1 MKKKKL
7 WSRTW
12 ERVMQNRWVNRTFGS
27 GVDIQM
33 RMCRMIFVMG
43 AIGLLLDACYNL
55 FVMRQ
60 NPLDPVMRKYFLNV
74 IYPLIGVGFLA
85 GAFWVSFKIRNG
97 KTVFFLMLI
106 VSNSVLFPAAFLAG
120 GGANSG
126 NPLWMLLGLVLVF
139 LLLDGWRFVV
149 VNILSVV
156 SIIGVYI
163 LSEIMPGLLTPL
175 HTGRLVRL
183 DSVFC
188 LLVVSLIIGV
198 LFRFQNA
205 IYRNQCALS
214 DERSRELEDS
224 INSKSLFFANMSH
237 EIRTPIN
244 TIIGL
249 NEMILREDVSDEVA
263 ENAINIQNA
272 SKILLAVIN
281 DILDLSKIESG
292 KMDIVPTQYET
303 ANMFSD
309 MVNIIWVR
317 AMEKKL
323 EFKIDIDEDIP
334 SMLYGDE
341 VRIKQVL
348 TNILTNAVKYTEK
361 GSVTLSV
368 KGNLIDNNTIRLK
381 ISVEDTGIGIRKE
394 SLKDLFSVFKRVDQ
408 TRTKKIEGTG
418 LGLSIAKQLVE
429 MMGGTITVDSIY
441 QKGSSFTV
449 TLDQKIVDDTP
460 MGSMQRVVR
469 KGAQNRKSY
478 QQKFEAPDARVL
490 VVDDNEMNLMVATKL
505 LRSTKVQV
513 DTAVSGR
520 QCLDMTLEK
529 YYHVILMDHMMPE
542 MDGEETLHN
551 LRARMEGYCQK
562 TPVIALTANVMA
574 NASDIY
580 QDKGFEGYLAKPIS
594 SSLLEAT
601 LQKFL
606 PQELLEFSEQE
617 TADDDREMEI
627 SSMIFHKKKKKIA
640 ISADSLCDLPYQW
653 REKYDVKMMHY
664 YVQTDEGRFVDDQEL
679 SPEELLDY
687 IGRGGS
693 AISSCA
699 SAEEYETFFSDR
711 LMEAESVIHIAA
723 ASGMGGSFVN
733 ANQAAE
739 GFDNVRVVDSGQVS
753 TGMTFLILKAVEMV
767 QAGHDVDE
775 ICAALQKYREK
786 VSTSFLLKTTD
797 SMYRNKRID
806 KRVNQMAHL
815 MNLRPL
821 IVMRRNKITLGGVL
835 TGKGKAEK
843 KYIRRVLRRSGSI
856 DGNLLFIVHAGC
868 SVNELDWIQAE
879 AEKIK
884 KFETIR
890 IQKTSAVISCNCG
903 AGCFG
908 LVYKRK

>member
-1 MKKKKL
+1 MEKKKL
-7 WSRTW
+7 WRRVW
-12 ERVMQNRWVNRTFGS
+12 ERILKNRWVRDVFGPQ
-27 GVDIQM
+27 VDIQM

-43 AIGLLLDACYNL
+43 AFGLLLDSLYNL
-55 FVMRQ
+55 LAMHQYSMNFI
-60 NPLDPVMRKYFLNV
+60 F
-74 IYPLIGVGFLA
+74 PLIGVAFLA
-85 GAFWVSFKIRNG
+85 AAFWASRKIRSG
-97 KTVFFLMLI
+97 KTVFFVLLI
-106 VSNSVLFPAAFLAG
+106 LSNNLLFPVAFLFG
-120 GGANSG
+120 GGAESG

-139 LLLDGWRFVV
+139 LLLDGWQFALMV
-149 VNILSVV
+149 ITSTV
-156 SIIGVYI
+156 SIITAYV
-163 LSEIMPGLLTPL
+163 LSEIRPGLLTPL
-175 HTGRLVRL
+175 HNRHLVRM

-188 LLVVSLIIGV
+188 LLVVALIVGL
-198 LFRFQNA
+198 LFRFQNS
-205 IYRNQCALS
+205 IYRRQCELA
-214 DERSRELEDS
+214 EQRSRELEES
-224 INSKSLFFANMSH
+224 INSQSLFFANMSH

-272 SKILLAVIN
+272 SKLLLAVIN

-368 KGNLIDNNTIRLK
+368 KGNQLDHNTIRLK

-394 SLKDLFSVFKRVDQ
+394 SLKELFSVFKRVDQ
-408 TRTKKIEGTG
+408 SHTRKIEGTG

-441 QKGSSFTV
+441 QKGSIFTV

-460 MGSMQRVVR
+460 IGSLQRAVR
-469 KGAQNRKSY
+469 KGLKDRRSY

-513 DTAVSGR
+513 DTAASGK
-520 QCLDMTLEK
+520 QCLEMTREK

-542 MDGEETLHN
+542 MDGEETLHR
-551 LRARMEGYCQK
+551 LRERTDGYCQK

-574 NASDIY
+574 NASEIY
-580 QDKGFEGYLAKPIS
+580 QEKGFEGYLAKPIS

-617 TADDDREMEI
+617 REDDDSEI
-627 SSMIFHKKKKKIA
+627 ELSSMIFHKKKKKIA
-640 ISADSLCDLPYQW
+640 ICADSLCDLPWHW
-653 REKYDVKMMHY
+653 RTKYDIKLMHY
-664 YVQTDEGRFVDDQEL
+664 YVLTDEGRFVDNQEL

-687 IGRGGS
+687 IEKGGS
-693 AISSCA
+693 AVSRCA

-723 ASGMGGSFVN
+723 ASGVGNSFVY
-733 ANQAAE
+733 AQQAAE
-739 GFDNVRVVDSGQVS
+739 GFDNVRVVDSGQL
-753 TGMTFLILKAVEMV
+753 TCGMTFLVLKAVELV

-775 ICAALQKYREK
+775 ICASLLKLREK
-786 VSTSFLLKTTD
+786 IRTTFLLKTTE
-797 SMYRNKRID
+797 SMYRNKRIG
-806 KRVNQMAHL
+806 KRLNKFAHL
-815 MNLRPL
+815 LNLRPV
-821 IVMRRNKITLGGVL
+821 IVMRHSKIALGGIRA
-835 TGKGKAEK
+835 GKGKAEK
-843 KYIRRVLRRSGSI
+843 KFIHNALRRSGGI
-856 DGNLLFIVHAGC
+856 DKRILFIAHAGC
-868 SVNELDWIQAE
+868 SVKELDWVKAE
-879 AEKIK
+879 VAKIK
-884 KFETIR
+884 EFDEVR
-890 IQKTSAVISCNCG
+890 IQKTSSVISSNCG
-903 AGCFG
+903 AGCFA
-908 LVYKRK
+908 LVYQRR

>member
-1 MKKKKL
+1 MENKNL
-7 WSRTW
+7 WNRLS
-12 ERVMQNRWVNRTFGS
+12 EHVLKNRWVNDAFGPK
-27 GVDIQM
+27 VDIQM
-33 RMCRMIFVMG
+33 RMCRMIFVIG
-43 AIGLLLDACYNL
+43 ALGLLLDSFYNVAAMHQYSMNAI
-55 FVMRQ
+55 F
-60 NPLDPVMRKYFLNV
+60 
-74 IYPLIGVGFLA
+74 PLIGVAFLA
-85 GAFWVSFKIRNG
+85 VSFWASRKIRNG
-97 KTVFFLMLI
+97 KTVFFAMLLL
-106 VSNSVLFPAAFLAG
+106 SNCVLFPGAFLFG
-120 GGANSG
+120 GGAESG
-126 NPLWMLLGLVLVF
+126 NPIWMLLGLVLVF
-139 LLLDGWRFVV
+139 LLLDGWRFVLVAV
-149 VNILSVV
+149 VSTA
-156 SIIGVYI
+156 SIIGTYI
-163 LSEIMPGLLTPL
+163 LSEVKPGLLTPL
-175 HTGRLVRL
+175 HNRHLVRM

-188 LLVVSLIIGV
+188 LLVVGGIVGI
-198 LFRFQNA
+198 LFRFQNT
-205 IYRNQCALS
+205 IYRRECELS
-214 DERSRELEDS
+214 EQRSRELEES
-224 INSKSLFFANMSH
+224 INSKNLFFANMSH

-249 NEMILREDVSDEVA
+249 NEMILREDVSDEVS

-368 KGNLIDNNTIRLK
+368 KGTLVDRNTIRLK

-394 SLKDLFSVFKRVDQ
+394 NMKELFSVFKRVDQ

-429 MMGGTITVDSIY
+429 MMGGSITVDSIY
-441 QKGSSFTV
+441 QKGSIFTV

-460 MGSMQRVVR
+460 IGSMQRAVR
-469 KGAQNRKSY
+469 KGFKDRKSY
-478 QQKFEAPDARVL
+478 RQKFEAPDARVL
-490 VVDDNEMNLMVATKL
+490 VVDDNEMNLMVASKL

-520 QCLDMTLEK
+520 QCLEMTREK

-542 MDGEETLHN
+542 MDGEETLHK
-551 LRARMEGYCQK
+551 LRERSDGYCQK

-574 NASDIY
+574 NANEIY
-580 QDKGFEGYLAKPIS
+580 QEKGFEGYLAKPIN

-617 TADDDREMEI
+617 EENEDGEAEI

-640 ISADSLCDLPYQW
+640 VCADSLCDLPWQW
-653 REKYDVKMMHY
+653 REKYDVKLMHY
-664 YVQTDEGRFVDDQEL
+664 YVLTDEGRFVDNQEL

-687 IGRGGS
+687 IAKGGS
-693 AISSCA
+693 AISRCA

-723 ASGMGGSFVN
+723 ASGVGSSFTY
-733 ANQAAE
+733 AQQAAE
-739 GFDNVRVVDSGQVS
+739 GFDNVRVVDSGQL
-753 TGMTFLILKAVEMV
+753 TCGMSFMVLKALDLV
-767 QAGHDVDE
+767 QAGHDAGE
-775 ICAALQKYREK
+775 ICEVLHKYKEK
-786 VSTSFLLKTTD
+786 ICTTFLLQTTE
-797 SMYRNKRID
+797 SMYRNKRIG
-806 KRVNQMAHL
+806 KRINQLAKTL
-815 MNLRPL
+815 NLRPV
-821 IVMRRNKITLGGVL
+821 IAMRRNKITVSRIY
-835 TGKGKAEK
+835 TGKAKAEK
-843 KYIRRVLRRSGSI
+843 QYIHNALRRSGSI
-856 DGNLLFIVHAGC
+856 DGSLLFIAHAGC
-868 SVNELDWIQAE
+868 SVKKLEEIKAE
-879 AEKIK
+879 VAKIK
-884 KFETIR
+884 QFETVR
-890 IQKTSAVISCNCG
+890 IQKTSSVISSNCG
-903 AGCFG
+903 NGCFAII
-908 LVYKRK
+908 YQRK

>member
-1 MKKKKL
+1 MEKKKL
-7 WSRTW
+7 WDRIW
-12 ERVMQNRWVNRTFGS
+12 KRILKNRWVNENFGPK
-27 GVDIQM
+27 VDIQM
-33 RMCRMIFVMG
+33 RMCRMIFVIG
-43 AIGLLLDACYNL
+43 ALGLLLDALYNI
-55 FVMRQ
+55 FAMRQ
-60 NPLDPVMRKYFLNV
+60 YSMNAVF
-74 IYPLIGVGFLA
+74 PLIGVAFLIA
-85 GAFWVSFKIRNG
+85 AFWASRKIQDGR
-97 KTVFFLMLI
+97 TVFFVMLI
-106 VSNSVLFPAAFLAG
+106 LSNSVLFPGAFLCG
-120 GGANSG
+120 GGAESG
-126 NPLWMLLGLVLVF
+126 NPMWMFLGLVLVF
-139 LLLDGWRFVV
+139 LLLDGWRFALVAITSTAS
-149 VNILSVV
+149 ILASYV
-156 SIIGVYI
+156 
-163 LSEIMPGLLTPL
+163 LSEVRPDLLTPL
-175 HTGRLVRL
+175 QNRHLVRM

-188 LLVVSLIIGV
+188 LLVVAVIVGL

-205 IYRNQCALS
+205 LYRRQCELS
-214 DERSRELEDS
+214 EQRSQELEDS
-224 INSKSLFFANMSH
+224 INSKNLFFANMSH

-368 KGNLIDNNTIRLK
+368 KGKQMDHNTIRLK

-408 TRTKKIEGTG
+408 SRTKKIEGTG

-441 QKGSSFTV
+441 QKGSCFTV
-449 TLDQKIVDDTP
+449 RLDQKIVDDTP
-460 MGSMQRVVR
+460 IGSMQRVVR
-469 KGAQNRKSY
+469 RGAKDRKSY

-490 VVDDNEMNLMVATKL
+490 VVDDNEMNLMVASKL

-520 QCLDMTLEK
+520 QCLDMTREK
-529 YYHVILMDHMMPE
+529 YYHVILMDHMMPD
-542 MDGEETLHN
+542 MDGEETLRK
-551 LRARMEGYCQK
+551 LRERSDGYCQR
-562 TPVIALTANVMA
+562 TPVIALTANVMTNA
-574 NASDIY
+574 NEIY
-580 QDKGFEGYLAKPIS
+580 QEKGFEGYLAKPIS

-617 TADDDREMEI
+617 IEEEGEMEI

-640 ISADSLCDLPYQW
+640 ITADSLCDLPWKW
-653 REKYDVKMMHY
+653 REKYDVKTMHY
-664 YVQTDEGRFVDDQEL
+664 YVQTDEGRFLDNQEL
-679 SPEELLDY
+679 SLEDLLDY
-687 IGRGGS
+687 IGKGGS
-693 AISSCA
+693 AVSSCA

-711 LMEAESVIHIAA
+711 LMEADSVIHIAA
-723 ASGMGGSFVN
+723 ASGVGNSFVY
-733 ANQAAE
+733 AQQAAE
-739 GFDNVRVVDSGQVS
+739 GFDNVRVVDSGQL
-753 TGMTFLILKAVEMV
+753 TCGMTFLIRKAVELV
-767 QAGHDVDE
+767 QAGHDADE
-775 ICAALQKYREK
+775 ICASLQKYKDK
-786 VSTSFLLKTTD
+786 VSTSFLLRTTD
-797 SMYRNKRID
+797 SMYRNKRIG
-806 KRVNQMAHL
+806 KRVNQISHML
-815 MNLRPL
+815 KLRPM
-821 IVMRRNKITLGGVL
+821 IVMRRNKITVGGIM
-835 TGKGKAEK
+835 TGKRKAEK
-843 KYIRRVLRRSGSI
+843 KYIRHALRRSGSI

-868 SVNELDWIQAE
+868 SVKELEQFKAE
-879 AEKIK
+879 VAKIK
-884 KFETIR
+884 KFETVR
-890 IQKTSAVISCNCG
+890 IQKTSSVISSNCG

-908 LVYKRK
+908 LIYQRK